1 MVYVAVYILAVLA
14 EIYFVPKFLKAAR
27 PKRCMK
33 SLRYKMI
40 CSALFMVSAVCCL
53 LYSGNYTLFSA
64 FMLAG
69 LVFGLIGDLLIHY
82 PVDKNSIATLGG
94 TSFAIGH
101 IFYILAFS
109 TAIKKITPEEK
120 IFHYR
125 VIIVTLCI
133 VAVGVIIKFV
143 KKIKLGVFAF
153 PVLIYAIVIVTMLT
167 TAYQLTFRMHFNAG
181 VLFTL
186 MLGAVLFVLSDASIV
201 LLMFG
206 GMGHNRRLKFFNI
219 VTYFLGQI
227 LLGTSILFVK

>member
-1 MVYVAVYILAVLA
+1 MVIFALAALA
-14 EIYFVPKFLKAAR
+14 ELYFVPKFLKAAW

-40 CSALFMVSAVCCL
+40 CSALFMICAVCCL
-53 LYSGNYTLFSA
+53 IYSKNYILFSA
-64 FMLAG
+64 FMLLG
-69 LVFGLIGDLLIHY
+69 LLFGLIGDLLIHY
-82 PVDKNSIATLGG
+82 PVDKNAVATLGG
-94 TSFAIGH
+94 ASFAVGH

-109 TAIKKITPEEK
+109 SAIKRITPEEK

-133 VAVGVIIKFV
+133 VALGVIIKFV
-143 KKIKLGVFAF
+143 KKIKLGAFAL
-153 PVLIYAIVIVTMLT
+153 PVLVYTIIIVTMLT

-181 VLFTL
+181 VFFTV
-186 MLGAVLFVLSDASIV
+186 MLGAILFVLSDATIV

-206 GMGHNRRLKFFNI
+206 GMGHNRPLKVFNI

-227 LLGTSILFVK
+227 LLGTSILFVNNI

>member
-1 MVYVAVYILAVLA
+1 MVYAAVYILAVLA
-14 EIYFVPKFLKAAR
+14 EIYFVPKFLIAAW
-27 PKRCMK
+27 PTRCMK

-53 LYSGNYTLFSA
+53 LYSANYTLFSA

-69 LVFGLIGDLLIHY
+69 LTFGLIGDLLIHY

-94 TSFAIGH
+94 AAFCIGH
-101 IFYILAFS
+101 IFYIIAFS

-133 VAVGVIIKFV
+133 VAVGVAVKFI
-143 KKIKLGVFAF
+143 KKIRFGVYAF
-153 PVLIYAIVIVTMLT
+153 PALIYAIAITTMLT
-167 TAYQLTFRMHFNAG
+167 TAYQLTFRMRFNAG

-186 MLGAVLFVLSDASIV
+186 MLGAVLFVLSDATIV

-206 GMGHNRRLKFFNI
+206 GMGHNRPLKVFNI

-227 LLGTSILFVK
+227 LLGTSILFVQ